1 MGLKVLVNRA
11 IVLHESDPAS
21 APDAVRPVFKLLWTI
36 INNDGELAELKNTK

>member
-11 IVLHESDPAS
+11 IVLHESDPAT

-36 INNDGELAELKNTK
+36 INNEGEMADSKNTK